1 MRERDK
7 RRLLALVVRIAPLAA
22 TITLVVGFLVLILL
36 FLTGHAK
43 LPAR

>member
-7 RRLLALVVRIAPLAA
+7 RRLLALVVRAAPLAA

-36 FLTGHAK
+36 LLTGHAK